1 MLMLKTFKPTTGTI
15 FDFGKIPVCE
25 CMEYCLNTFR
35 YISLNADLWNNR
47 NAISTS
53 KYWLEKLFLTL
64 ESTQNNVILSD
75 AVWHDENYYALMT
88 RNRTKDDDGKFL
100 RGLSRNQ
107 ISIGDAIDKKQ
118 TICFVKGLGN
128 SSQKLSYNTF
138 KNHILPG

>member
-1 MLMLKTFKPTTGTI
+1 M
-15 FDFGKIPVCE
+15 
-25 CMEYCLNTFR
+25 NTFR